1 MKQML
6 TDSEIDTLF
15 TFVRKKYVR
24 YVDLQYELV
33 DHLATGIEERQAQDP
48 DLTFQ
53 QALDQVYGG
62 FPVTGF
68 SRFVEQ
74 QEKAL
79 HRYWM
84 RRVWSYIGSYM
95 KLPKLLGTATL
106 WATILAAYQ
115 TFGSVALTVI
125 LIATAAYALY
135 AVYCSHQL
143 FADDRSQ
150 IQKYLFI
157 NVFQGITGT
166 GVFAPIAMIN
176 VLDFD
181 KVISYPLL
189 SIPVLGISLIL
200 TLSLVWSHAVTTA
213 FPDMLREELQSK
225 YAHLQIAI

>member
-1 MKQML
+1 MKPPL
-6 TDSEIDTLF
+6 TAEHIDTLF
-15 TFVRKKYVR
+15 EFVRKKYVR
-24 YVDLQYELV
+24 YIDLQYELV
-33 DHLATGIEERQAQDP
+33 DHLATGIEEE
-48 DLTFQ
+48 
-53 QALDQVYGG
+53 QALDSSLTFEQALGKVYGR

-68 SRFVEQ
+68 TRFVEQ

-95 KLPKLLGTATL
+95 KLPKLLGTAIL

-115 TFGSVALTVI
+115 IFGSAALTII
-125 LIATAAYALY
+125 LIATVVYSVYAGY
-135 AVYCSHQL
+135 SSYQL
-143 FADDRSQ
+143 FAEDRSQ

-157 NVFQGITGT
+157 NVFQGITGA
-166 GVFAPIAMIN
+166 GVFAPVAMIN

-181 KVISYPLL
+181 KVINYPLL
-189 SIPVLGISLIL
+189 SLPVLGISLIL